1 MAKRTKKIAP
11 ISVETVEAFEIISAT
26 AELDAGDFDKQPQSD
41 RNLDEIAEALEAEDR
56 DDDRSFGEDLAE
68 PFILDADTITF
79 RIHPTEAE
87 MRRVLASIDPAM
99 ESAVTAGV
107 VDHESQSASW
117 IPEETAAEIQLDA
130 IVAVVP
136 VVRSP
141 ENSST
146 AQGRNGVGR
155 AARRQASR
163 WGFSGRSS
171 PASSIEPWG

>member
-56 DDDRSFGEDLAE
+56 DDDRRFGEDRMSDDEVA
-68 PFILDADTITF
+68 
-79 RIHPTEAE
+79 AE

>member
-117 IPEETAAEIQLDA
+117 IPEE
-130 IVAVVP
+130 P
-136 VVRSP
+136 PRKS
-141 ENSST
+141 SST
-146 AQGRNGVGR
+146 
-155 AARRQASR
+155 
-163 WGFSGRSS
+163 RSS
-171 PASSIEPWG
+171 PSSPSSGRPRILRPLRVETA

>member
-41 RNLDEIAEALEAEDR
+41 RNLDEIAAAL
-56 DDDRSFGEDLAE
+56 
-68 PFILDADTITF
+68 
-79 RIHPTEAE
+79 EAE